1 MENKY
6 REKFYQ
12 LHKLYEEEKALKEI
26 EKQTV
31 EDTEKK
37 AFEEAEKAGLIPF
50 AKFGDNL
57 LAGTVAGVE
66 TDEDG
71 NIVGFDPEMFVAGL
85 GGYTIAK
92 QSAKYLVNNFGDKLK
107 EKAAKKII
115 AFMDDAEN
123 EMAKLAGGGKPPID
137 LGNLDKDGFYSVLE
151 KTVDEKVGG
160 KIDSVSLAKVLE
172 KNGVKQDELEWS
184 GLKDLLDSKDKLT
197 KEEIQNTINENRL
210 VLEKVEKIDKAKYK
224 NYKMDGGENYRELL
238 FTSDLKSNGLR
249 EIDITID
256 RINNRQNELKKIAGK
271 AKEIPDEFKDEW
283 KKIWQEKEELI
294 KKRDEFKKREPYYSQ
309 HWEESNIVVFTRVD
323 DRTIDNKKTLF
334 IEELQSDW
342 HQDGRKKGYGK
353 GTKKVPDAPFKKNW
367 HELGFKRMI
376 QEAVEN
382 DYEKIAWTTGK
393 QQASRYSLEK
403 EIDTVVYNKQSG
415 YLQASK
421 NGDEVIFKKVASDEE
436 VANLLGKEITNRL
449 IDPKQSTRENIFVLQ
464 GEDVK
469 FGGDGMKAFYDEI
482 VPNTAK
488 KLFKK
493 YNVKPKLE
501 ELDDLEEM
509 VWSVEITPKMK
520 EDIKKYGQPLY
531 AIGGTLAI
539 GNELSNNGDDNE

>member
-1 MENKY
+1 MSDKELN
-6 REKFYQ
+6 
-12 LHKLYEEEKALKEI
+12 EI
-26 EKQTV
+26 EVDLKKLEINLKRLGKGKELSDIFNDKILLNFIKDVFCV
-31 EDTEKK
+31 EIIETISKKNEQKEYKLVINKNSSPKYDDIDWFDLETE
-37 AFEEAEKAGLIPF
+37 
-50 AKFGDNL
+50 
-57 LAGTVAGVE
+57 
-66 TDEDG
+66 
-71 NIVGFDPEMFVAGL
+71 
-85 GGYTIAK
+85 
-92 QSAKYLVNNFGDKLK
+92 
-107 EKAAKKII
+107 
-115 AFMDDAEN
+115 
-123 EMAKLAGGGKPPID
+123 
-137 LGNLDKDGFYSVLE
+137 
-151 KTVDEKVGG
+151 
-160 KIDSVSLAKVLE
+160 
-172 KNGVKQDELEWS
+172 
-184 GLKDLLDSKDKLT
+184 
-197 KEEIQNTINENRL
+197 
-210 VLEKVEKIDKAKYK
+210 VEKIIKDKNLDELNNLYLLISKNPKKYTEESAE
-224 NYKMDGGENYRELL
+224 YKRYL
-238 FTSDLKSNGLR
+238 DLKVIVGNTFNSR
-249 EIDITID
+249 
-256 RINNRQNELKKIAGK
+256 
-271 AKEIPDEFKDEW
+271 PV
-283 KKIWQEKEELI
+283 
-294 KKRDEFKKREPYYSQ
+294 YYSN
-309 HWEESNIVVFTRVD
+309 HWNESNIVVFTRVD

-353 GTKKVPDAPFKKNW
+353 GTKKVPEAPFKKNW

-531 AIGGTLAI
+531 AIGGALAI
-539 GNELSNNGDDNE
+539 GNELSNNGDKDE

>member
-1 MENKY
+1 M
-6 REKFYQ
+6 
-12 LHKLYEEEKALKEI
+12 A
-26 EKQTV
+26 
-31 EDTEKK
+31 
-37 AFEEAEKAGLIPF
+37 
-50 AKFGDNL
+50 
-57 LAGTVAGVE
+57 
-66 TDEDG
+66 
-71 NIVGFDPEMFVAGL
+71 
-85 GGYTIAK
+85 
-92 QSAKYLVNNFGDKLK
+92 NN
-107 EKAAKKII
+107 E
-115 AFMDDAEN
+115 
-123 EMAKLAGGGKPPID
+123 
-137 LGNLDKDGFYSVLE
+137 
-151 KTVDEKVGG
+151 
-160 KIDSVSLAKVLE
+160 
-172 KNGVKQDELEWS
+172 
-184 GLKDLLDSKDKLT
+184 KLT
-197 KEEIQNTINENRL
+197 KEQIEETIKENRL
-210 VLEKVEKIDKAKYK
+210 VIEEIEKTNGKSEQIRQKMVQKYGTEKWMPLATQEEKKLYSDSLRHGGVNTKYL
-224 NYKMDGGENYRELL
+224 NYTIDGGNNYRELL

-249 EIDITID
+249 EIDIAINS
-256 RINNRQNELKKIAGK
+256 INNRQNELKKISGK

-531 AIGGTLAI
+531 AIGGALAI
-539 GNELSNNGDDNE
+539 GNELSNNGDKDE

>member
-1 MENKY
+1 MMSLNK
-6 REKFYQ
+6 KDF
-12 LHKLYEEEKALKEI
+12 K
-26 EKQTV
+26 
-31 EDTEKK
+31 
-37 AFEEAEKAGLIPF
+37 
-50 AKFGDNL
+50 
-57 LAGTVAGVE
+57 
-66 TDEDG
+66 
-71 NIVGFDPEMFVAGL
+71 
-85 GGYTIAK
+85 
-92 QSAKYLVNNFGDKLK
+92 
-107 EKAAKKII
+107 
-115 AFMDDAEN
+115 
-123 EMAKLAGGGKPPID
+123 
-137 LGNLDKDGFYSVLE
+137 DKDGFYSVLE

-224 NYKMDGGENYRELL
+224 NYKMDGGENYREIL

-294 KKRDEFKKREPYYSQ
+294 KKRDEFKKIEPYYSQ

-353 GTKKVPDAPFKKNW
+353 GTKKVPEAPFKKNW

-531 AIGGTLAI
+531 AIGGALAI
-539 GNELSNNGDDNE
+539 GNELSNNGDKDE

>member
-1 MENKY
+1 TNTLEKNEGKYNEPIIKYENKKTSMSV
-6 REKFYQ
+6 EKDF
-12 LHKLYEEEKALKEI
+12 K
-26 EKQTV
+26 
-31 EDTEKK
+31 
-37 AFEEAEKAGLIPF
+37 
-50 AKFGDNL
+50 
-57 LAGTVAGVE
+57 
-66 TDEDG
+66 
-71 NIVGFDPEMFVAGL
+71 
-85 GGYTIAK
+85 
-92 QSAKYLVNNFGDKLK
+92 
-107 EKAAKKII
+107 
-115 AFMDDAEN
+115 
-123 EMAKLAGGGKPPID
+123 
-137 LGNLDKDGFYSVLE
+137 DKDGFYSVLE

-172 KNGVKQDELEWS
+172 KNGVKQDELAWS

-210 VLEKVEKIDKAKYK
+210 VLEKIEKSDKAKYK
-224 NYKMDGGENYRELL
+224 DYKIDGGENYREIL
-238 FTSDLKSNGLR
+238 FTMPIKDKNLDELNNLYLLISKNPKKYTEESAEYKRYLDLKVIVGNTFNSR
-249 EIDITID
+249 
-256 RINNRQNELKKIAGK
+256 
-271 AKEIPDEFKDEW
+271 PV
-283 KKIWQEKEELI
+283 
-294 KKRDEFKKREPYYSQ
+294 YYSN
-309 HWEESNIVVFTRVD
+309 HWKESNIVVFTRVD

-353 GTKKVPDAPFKKNW
+353 GTKKVPEAPFKKNW

-531 AIGGTLAI
+531 AIGGALAI
-539 GNELSNNGDDNE
+539 GNELSNNGDKDE